1 MAGYGLSN
9 AVRAYQQGVAWRQQQ
24 DETDK
29 HQKRQA
35 ALDEA
40 DRAAASI
47 IDASKAERAMN
58 GAQGEYQPSDA
69 TMFKAAQARGA
80 ALAKSGDWEN
90 YLRNEAR
97 VQQQR
102 IRVRAGA
109 LQRYELDGDFESL
122 ARTVDPTMFNGREIV
137 ASERLG
143 GMPALDS
150 IGRPAEPTRFK
161 FKFSDGTEQE
171 VQPEVMVKKLKLAL
185 MDPMKMAEQEIQAN
199 FLRTKAEIE
208 ADKQIKVAGAR
219 GEEARKTE
227 GVRQDGR
234 RGLETLRQ
242 DGRVALQGTKLG
254 GALQLADVNNSSRER
269 IADDRNATTL
279 AAVDRREAG
288 AGARATARGAGGAG
302 GGKAAGAPDL
312 QSTKV
317 DADGYVLGVFR
328 NGQARRL
335 TSDDGKPIRSGDWS
349 KRVDS
354 LAKTLRDA
362 PGNFSK
368 PAADLRREAEAAL
381 AGGAPA
387 QGRPPLD
394 SFTPKPGLGSAP
406 AASRPPLSQFMVK

>member
-1 MAGYGLSN
+1 MAGLGLMN
-9 AVRAYQQGVAWRQQQ
+9 ALGAYQEGVQWKANQDRQKRAEADEAALRGADEAYGAVFKQSQ
-24 DETDK
+24 DEWAK
-29 HQKRQA
+29 SGAPGAYKPS
-35 ALDEA
+35 DETMF
-40 DRAAASI
+40 RAAEARGL
-47 IDASKAERAMN
+47 ALGKAGKWREFMQNEVLVTKERIR
-58 GAQGEYQPSDA
+58 
-69 TMFKAAQARGA
+69 ARGA
-80 ALAKSGDWEN
+80 S
-90 YLRNEAR
+90 
-97 VQQQR
+97 
-102 IRVRAGA
+102 
-109 LQRYELDGDFESL
+109 LQRFEQDGDPEAL
-122 ARTVDPTMFNGREIV
+122 VRKVYPTIFDGRAV
-137 ASERLG
+137 VSTRKVQGADAVQGL
-143 GMPALDS
+143 PAQPDA
-150 IGRPAEPTRFK
+150 IEVE
-161 FKFSDGTEQE
+161 FSDGQK
-171 VQPEVMVKKLKLAL
+171 MVKPIAEVVAGFKKMLV
-185 MDPMKMAEQEIQAN
+185 DPATFAEQEIQAN
-199 FLRTKAEIE
+199 FLRVKADIE

-302 GGKAAGAPDL
+302 GGKAAGAPGL